1 MSDRRVEL
9 ERLRDELKERLT
21 RYRQHRERA
30 AGPLDK
36 DMEDQPLETRDDE
49 VVASLEAEA
58 EDELSQVRHALARI
72 REGQGE
78 ACERCGEPIDAGRL
92 AAVPHATLCRECQS
106 DA

>member
-1 MSDRRVEL
+1 MSDRKIEL
-9 ERLRDELKERLT
+9 ERLKEELEARLA

-58 EDELSQVRHALARI
+58 ADELSQVRHALARI
-72 REGQGE
+72 REGRGE

-92 AAVPHATLCRECQS
+92 AAVPHATLCRACQ
-106 DA
+106 DGG